1 MSKARSTKICFIVP
15 FFKKNNI
22 FLSQKYN
29 YKCLLLGYHPFYITD
44 DPEGGYEFKTAE
56 ERRKI
61 RVFAGLSQTRQGVIV
76 PEGTGIVLEFNE

>member
-1 MSKARSTKICFIVP
+1 MHQ
-15 FFKKNNI
+15 NI
-22 FLSQKYN
+22 FKCFFFFNSFLTQKYK

-76 PEGTGIVLEFNE
+76 PEGTGIDFLFDE

>member
-1 MSKARSTKICFIVP
+1 M
-15 FFKKNNI
+15 
-22 FLSQKYN
+22 
-29 YKCLLLGYHPFYITD
+29 LLGYHPFYITD

-76 PEGTGIVLEFNE
+76 PEGTGIDFYLMNDKFI